1 MSGQQYTLI
10 NDPLADNH
18 PSLSSGAG
26 TAPAGIN
33 GRGVVVGWYWD
44 SGSVERG
51 FMVSTGLG

>member
-33 GRGVVVGWYWD
+33 GRGVVVGSYWD
-44 SGSVERG
+44 NHGVERG
-51 FMVSTGLG
+51 FMVSTGTG